1 MVQHNTA
8 QAAIPQAGDSE
19 GFEQEFLTF
28 HLGREE
34 YAIDILKVQEI
45 RGYESVTSIA
55 NAPAFIKG
63 VINLRGTIVPI
74 VDLRIKFGL
83 GLVEYTPFTVVIIL
97 NVAGRVVGAVV
108 DSVSDVMALA
118 PQQVQPAP
126 DFSSQVG
133 ADFILGLGTLED
145 RMLILVDIE
154 RLMLSREMALVDEV
168 VH

>member
-1 MVQHNTA
+1 MPHQTQTVV
-8 QAAIPQAGDSE
+8 PQGRDADA
-19 GFEQEFLTF
+19 FEQEFLTF
-28 HLGREE
+28 TLGREE

-45 RGYESVTSIA
+45 RGYESVTTIA

-83 GLVEYTPFTVVIIL
+83 GRVEYTPFTVVIIL
-97 NVAGRVVGAVV
+97 NVAERVVGAVV

-118 PQQVQPAP
+118 PEQVHPAP
-126 DFSSQVG
+126 EFSTQVG
-133 ADFILGLGTLED
+133 VAFILGLATLED

-154 RLMLSREMALVDEV
+154 RLMLSREMALV
-168 VH
+168 